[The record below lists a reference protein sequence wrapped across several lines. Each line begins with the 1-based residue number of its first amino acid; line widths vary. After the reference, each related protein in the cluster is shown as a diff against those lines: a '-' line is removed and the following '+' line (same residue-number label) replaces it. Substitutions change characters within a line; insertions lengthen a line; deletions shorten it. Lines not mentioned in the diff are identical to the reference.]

1 MSLDVPSHG
10 QPVSGN
16 FAVSGWAIDLG
27 VRGAVPGTG
36 VDTVHVWAQSVS
48 TGAWIW
54 LGAANMGV
62 SRPDVAA
69 VFQSAQFATAGF
81 GMSATLP
88 PGTYDVN
95 VFAHSLISNTFNNVQ
110 TKRITVVTPP
120 SRPVMYIDLP
130 VPEFATTRG
139 YALQHLWLGAR
150 SLVVVGRRNRGHPR
164 VGVPTNGAP
173 PIMVGATS
181 VGHSRG
187 DVAAIFGPQ
196 FVGSGYSLQGAL
208 PPGDYNLVVFALSS
222 VAHAL
227 QQRGGH
233 THASLLEF
241 VIFRTP
247 ADSQSE
253 AIARKWLS
261 ALTSAVKSH
270 PQFCNDPRTVPAVAF
285 TN

>member
-1 MSLDVPSHG
+1 M
-10 QPVSGN
+10 SGN
-16 FAVSGWAIDLG
+16 FAVSGWALDLG
-27 VRGAVPGTG
+27 VRGAMAGTG

-69 VFQSAQFATAGF
+69 AFASNQFATAGF

-95 VFAHSLISNTFNNVQ
+95 VFAHSLISGTFNNVQ
-110 TKRITVVTPP
+110 TKRVTVVTPA

-130 VPEFATTRG
+130 VPNFDTTRG
-139 YALQHLWLGAR
+139 TLFSISGWALDLSSSSGPGIEAIHVWAI
-150 SLVVVGRRNRGHPR
+150 
-164 VGVPTNGAP
+164 PTNGAP

-181 VGHSRG
+181 VGHSRF
-187 DVAAIFGPQ
+187 DVAAVFGPQ

-222 VAHAL
+222 
-227 QQRGGH
+227 
-233 THASLLEF
+233 
-241 VIFRTP
+241 
-247 ADSQSE
+247 
-253 AIARKWLS
+253 IARDFNN
-261 ALTSAVKSH
+261 ATGVH
-270 PQFCNDPRTVPAVAF
+270 MRVF
-285 TN
+285 